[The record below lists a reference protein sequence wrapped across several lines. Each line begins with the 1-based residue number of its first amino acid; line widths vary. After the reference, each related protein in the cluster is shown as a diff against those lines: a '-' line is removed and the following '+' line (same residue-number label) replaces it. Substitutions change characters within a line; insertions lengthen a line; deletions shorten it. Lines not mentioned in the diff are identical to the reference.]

1 MAYTLETLQAAAR
14 TVHAVMA
21 PTPQYRWPLLEAAFA
36 AAPGDGTEVWLK
48 HENHTPVGAFKIRGG
63 LVYFDRLMARVA
75 AGGSRR
81 LGRPAS
87 VVPTRYHDGPLA
99 TMPSG
104 WTVLSVSAPWRS
116 T

>member
-75 AGGSRR
+75 AGGP
-81 LGRPAS
+81 RPAGVVS
-87 VVPTRYHDGPLA
+87 ATRGNHGQSIAFAAARHGVPALIVVPPA
-99 TMPSG
+99 
-104 WTVLSVSAPWRS
+104 
-116 T
+116 